1 MTQMEERRPSEGLEA
16 GQWVRVR
23 EILDF
28 ALQLPPDQ
36 RAAYVTEVCAG
47 DPALRSEVESLIAAS
62 ARSAFLDRDL
72 LPSLTPTL
80 NMTVADTGR
89 TIGNYRVLDRIG
101 EGGMGIVFK
110 AVDSRLGRTVALK
123 VISHSPSP
131 TLGTGEETTE
141 LIPERVS
148 STSRLNAGDRV
159 RLMLE
164 SPEHGYLYLIDRE
177 RYASG
182 ERGTP
187 YLIFP
192 TMRTRAGDN
201 KVAGGKLI
209 DIPAQGDRPNF
220 FTLRRSRPDQVAE
233 ELTVLLTP
241 EPLEGVTI
249 GENALALSNAQVAA
263 WEKQWGSVKPEVFEL
278 TGGAGK
284 AWTRAEQDAAADG
297 TRRLTQDD
305 PPPQTVYRVAV
316 KPGAP
321 LAVEVRLRYS
331 SR

>member
-1 MTQMEERRPSEGLEA
+1 MIDYHRLTVG
-16 GQWVRVR
+16 
-23 EILDF
+23 ILL
-28 ALQLPPDQ
+28 AS
-36 RAAYVTEVCAG
+36 V
-47 DPALRSEVESLIAAS
+47 SLAAS
-62 ARSAFLDRDL
+62 DSGQR
-72 LPSLTPTL
+72 
-80 NMTVADTGR
+80 
-89 TIGNYRVLDRIG
+89 
-101 EGGMGIVFK
+101 GIVPEDVIDARPPAPAAPVK
-110 AVDSRLGRTVALK
+110 AKTKPKYKALDPQVIASLRHPSAASELGVTIWRLRPAGATDSGARILVQEAN
-123 VISHSPSP
+123 
-131 TLGTGEETTE
+131 ETTE

-148 STSRLNAGDRV
+148 SVSRLNAGDRV
-159 RLMLE
+159 RLTLE
-164 SPEHGYLYLIDRE
+164 SPEHGYLYVIDRE

-192 TMRTRAGDN
+192 TTRTRAGDN

-220 FTLRRSRPDQVAE
+220 FTLRRSRPDQLAE

-241 EPLEGVTI
+241 EPLDGITI

-263 WEKQWGSVKPEVFEL
+263 WEKQWGSAKPEVFEL

-297 TRRLTQDD
+297 TRLLTQDD

-321 LAVEVRLRYS
+321 LAVEVRLRYG

>member
-1 MTQMEERRPSEGLEA
+1 MINLNRLAIG
-16 GQWVRVR
+16 
-23 EILDF
+23 ILL
-28 ALQLPPDQ
+28 A
-36 RAAYVTEVCAG
+36 
-47 DPALRSEVESLIAAS
+47 SISLAAS
-62 ARSAFLDRDL
+62 DSDQQRGIVPEDVIEARPLAPAPAAVKAKPKPKYKDLDPQVVASLRHPSAASELGVTIWRL
-72 LPSLTPTL
+72 RPAAA
-80 NMTVADTGR
+80 ADTGA
-89 TIGNYRVLDRIG
+89 RILVQ
-101 EGGMGIVFK
+101 E
-110 AVDSRLGRTVALK
+110 AN
-123 VISHSPSP
+123 
-131 TLGTGEETTE
+131 ETAE

-159 RLMLE
+159 RLTLE
-164 SPEHGYLYLIDRE
+164 SPQHGYLYVIDRE
-177 RYASG
+177 RFASG

-192 TMRTRAGDN
+192 TTRTRNGDN

-209 DIPAQGDRPNF
+209 DIPAQSDRPNF
-220 FTLRRSRPDQVAE
+220 FTLRRSRPDQVEE

-241 EPLEGVTI
+241 EPIEGIAI

-263 WEKQWGSVKPEVFEL
+263 WEKQWGSAKPEVFEL

-297 TRRLTQDD
+297 TRLLTQDD

-321 LAVEVRLRYS
+321 LAVEVRLRY
-331 SR
+331 RPR

>member
-1 MTQMEERRPSEGLEA
+1 MIDFYRLAVG
-16 GQWVRVR
+16 
-23 EILDF
+23 ILL
-28 ALQLPPDQ
+28 ASV
-36 RAAYVTEVCAG
+36 AW
-47 DPALRSEVESLIAAS
+47 AAS
-62 ARSAFLDRDL
+62 
-72 LPSLTPTL
+72 
-80 NMTVADTGR
+80 DTGQR
-89 TIGNYRVLDRIG
+89 
-101 EGGMGIVFK
+101 GIVPEDVIDARPPAPAAPLK
-110 AVDSRLGRTVALK
+110 AKTKPKYQALNPQVVASLRHPSAASELGVTIWRLRQAAAADSGARILVQEAN
-123 VISHSPSP
+123 
-131 TLGTGEETTE
+131 ETTE

-159 RLMLE
+159 RLTLE
-164 SPEHGYLYLIDRE
+164 SPQHGYLYVIDRE

-182 ERGTP
+182 DRGTP

-192 TMRTRAGDN
+192 TTRTRAGDN

-241 EPLEGVTI
+241 EPLDGITI

-263 WEKQWGSVKPEVFEL
+263 WEKQWGSAKPEVFEL

-284 AWTRAEQDAAADG
+284 TWTRAEQDAAADG
-297 TRRLTQDD
+297 TRLLTQDD

-321 LAVEVRLRYS
+321 LAVEVRLRYG

>member
-1 MTQMEERRPSEGLEA
+1 MIHLRRLAIGILLA
-16 GQWVRVR
+16 GV
-23 EILDF
+23 
-28 ALQLPPDQ
+28 
-36 RAAYVTEVCAG
+36 
-47 DPALRSEVESLIAAS
+47 SLAAS
-62 ARSAFLDRDL
+62 DTAQRGIVPEDVIQARPPAT
-72 LPSLTPTL
+72 TPTPAKTKPKYKAL
-80 NMTVADTGR
+80 DPQVVASLRHPSAASELGV
-89 TIGNYRVLDRIG
+89 TIWRLRPAAAADSGARILVQ
-101 EGGMGIVFK
+101 EG
-110 AVDSRLGRTVALK
+110 T
-123 VISHSPSP
+123 
-131 TLGTGEETTE
+131 ETAE
-141 LIPERVS
+141 LVPERVS

-159 RLMLE
+159 RLTLE
-164 SPEHGYLYLIDRE
+164 SPEHGYLYVIDRE

-192 TMRTRAGDN
+192 TTRTRSGDN

-220 FTLRRSRPDQVAE
+220 FTLRRSRPDQVEE

-241 EPLEGVTI
+241 EPLDGITI

-263 WEKQWGSVKPEVFEL
+263 WEKQWGSTKPDVFEL

-284 AWTRAEQDAAADG
+284 TWTRAEQDAAAEG
-297 TRRLTQDD
+297 TRLLTLDD

-321 LAVEVRLRYS
+321 LAVEVRLRY
-331 SR
+331 RPR

>member
-1 MTQMEERRPSEGLEA
+1 MIHLRRLAIGILLA
-16 GQWVRVR
+16 GV
-23 EILDF
+23 
-28 ALQLPPDQ
+28 
-36 RAAYVTEVCAG
+36 
-47 DPALRSEVESLIAAS
+47 SLAAS
-62 ARSAFLDRDL
+62 DTAQRGIVPEDVIQARPPAT
-72 LPSLTPTL
+72 TPTPAKTKPKYKAL
-80 NMTVADTGR
+80 DPKVVASLRHPSAASELGV
-89 TIGNYRVLDRIG
+89 TIWRLRPAAAADSGARILVQ
-101 EGGMGIVFK
+101 EG
-110 AVDSRLGRTVALK
+110 T
-123 VISHSPSP
+123 
-131 TLGTGEETTE
+131 ETAE
-141 LIPERVS
+141 LVPERVS

-159 RLMLE
+159 RLTLE
-164 SPEHGYLYLIDRE
+164 SPEHGYLYVIDRE

-192 TMRTRAGDN
+192 TTRTRSGDN

-220 FTLRRSRPDQVAE
+220 FTLRRSRPDQVEE

-241 EPLEGVTI
+241 EPLDGITI

-263 WEKQWGSVKPEVFEL
+263 WEKQWGSTKPDVFEL

-284 AWTRAEQDAAADG
+284 TWTRAEQDAAAEG
-297 TRRLTQDD
+297 TRLLTQDD

-321 LAVEVRLRYS
+321 LAVEVRLRY
-331 SR
+331 RPR

>member
-1 MTQMEERRPSEGLEA
+1 LVQEA
-16 GQWVRVR
+16 
-23 EILDF
+23 
-28 ALQLPPDQ
+28 
-36 RAAYVTEVCAG
+36 TETA
-47 DPALRSEVESLIAAS
+47 
-62 ARSAFLDRDL
+62 
-72 LPSLTPTL
+72 
-80 NMTVADTGR
+80 
-89 TIGNYRVLDRIG
+89 
-101 EGGMGIVFK
+101 
-110 AVDSRLGRTVALK
+110 
-123 VISHSPSP
+123 
-131 TLGTGEETTE
+131 E
-141 LIPERVS
+141 LVPERVS

-159 RLMLE
+159 RLTLE
-164 SPEHGYLYLIDRE
+164 SPEHGYLYVIDRE

-192 TMRTRAGDN
+192 TTRTRSGDN

-220 FTLRRSRPDQVAE
+220 FTLRRSRPDQVEE

-241 EPLEGVTI
+241 EPLDGITI

-263 WEKQWGSVKPEVFEL
+263 WEKQWGSTKPDVFEL

-284 AWTRAEQDAAADG
+284 TWTRAEQDAAAEG
-297 TRRLTQDD
+297 TRLLTQDD

-321 LAVEVRLRYS
+321 LAVEVRLRY
-331 SR
+331 RPR